1 MFQIRLADNPSA
13 SVRCEDCVI
22 GECRN
27 EICFERGAATPSRAL
42 TLGVSVGFQ
51 VFLAGKFSSHL
62 RNSLLCFS
70 RRSWLACG
78 DRASIHWVNARL
90 GVDQVDARVREER
103 VDFSFVFRF
112 VNPRPTSREANSL
125 IEVAS
130 LASPFEA
137 LTESIYELILNSF
150 FRGT

>member
-90 GVDQVDARVREER
+90 GVDARVREER

-130 LASPFEA
+130 LASPFQA

>member
-1 MFQIRLADNPSA
+1 MDVFQIRLADNPSA

-27 EICFERGAATPSRAL
+27 GICFERGAATPSRAL

-78 DRASIHWVNARL
+78 DRASIHWVNACL
-90 GVDQVDARVREER
+90 GVDARIKEGC

-150 FRGT
+150 FRRT

>member
-51 VFLAGKFSSHL
+51 VFLAGKFPSHL

-70 RRSWLACG
+70 RRSWLPCA

-90 GVDQVDARVREER
+90 GVDARVREER